1 MSLTIAALIQAVAL
15 AGRLQNGV
23 IVAPDTVRVGDPF
36 TVSVRVRAP
45 QGAVI
50 EFPATPDS
58 SGAVEPL
65 DPVRVRTTAD
75 SVAVDQTAEY
85 RLSAWRVGYLPIEF
99 ADVIVR
105 QDIGTRRVP
114 ITDVFVVVATVLPAD
129 TALHLAKPP
138 RAPFLFGTPWWVWA
152 VVAAAAVALLA
163 LLWWL
168 WRRSRKRPPVRI
180 APIAAAERDFERVE
194 ALGLVAAGEPARHV
208 DLMVEV
214 LRDYLAASMPTAATS
229 LTSTELATILRR
241 ARLAPHARCATLLAE
256 ADLVK
261 FAAHRIGAERAT
273 ALGREARSIVTAV
286 DTALQSKSGPE
297 VKAA

>member
-1 MSLTIAALIQAVAL
+1 MSLTLAALIQAVAL

-50 EFPATPDS
+50 EFPPAPDS
-58 SGAVEPL
+58 GVAVEPL
-65 DPVRVRTTAD
+65 DPVRIRTTAD
-75 SVAVDQTAEY
+75 SIAVDQTAEY
-85 RLSAWRVGYLPIEF
+85 RLAAWRVGYLPIEF

-114 ITDVFVVVATVLPAD
+114 ITDAFVIVATVLPAD
-129 TALHLAKPP
+129 TAQQVPKPP
-138 RAPFLFGTPWWVWA
+138 REPFLFGVPWWVWA
-152 VVAAAAVALLA
+152 VLAAAAVALLA
-163 LLWWL
+163 LLAWL
-168 WRRSRKRPPVRI
+168 WRRSRRRPPARV
-180 APIAAAERDFERVE
+180 APIAVAEREFDRVE
-194 ALGLVAAGEPARHV
+194 SLGLVAAGEPARHV

-214 LRDYLAASMPTAATS
+214 LRDYLAASMPGAATS
-229 LTSTELATILRR
+229 LTSSELAGVLRR
-241 ARLAPHARCATLLAE
+241 ARAAQHARCATLLAE

-273 ALGREARSIVTAV
+273 SIGREARSIVTAV
-286 DTALQSKSGPE
+286 DTSLTSKDDAE
-297 VKAA
+297 AKAA